1 MYHSCIICQINCT
14 SAGTKIIRLQQFETL
29 NCQYCQIRYAK
40 IIKILATSLSKS
52 ICMISTLSGTIMAY
66 QPGLVVLQTNNIGFS
81 INTPTTI
88 TCTLNNQITLQTYMH
103 WSQEQGPTLY
113 GFQTELDKQVFLLII
128 GCSGIGP
135 KLALAALSHMSAASF
150 IRAVQQADC
159 SALSSVSGIGEK
171 KAEQIIVQ
179 LKHKVEKLLKSGV
192 IIEEHQEISDIH
204 NVTQVLTS
212 LNYSRTE
219 ISSALGW
226 LQEQNKGATVAFD
239 KLVRQALS
247 FLAKKA

>member
-1 MYHSCIICQINCT
+1 
-14 SAGTKIIRLQQFETL
+14 
-29 NCQYCQIRYAK
+29 
-40 IIKILATSLSKS
+40 
-52 ICMISTLSGTIMAY
+52 MISTLSGTITAY
-66 QPGLVVLQTNNIGFS
+66 EPGLIVVQAHNIGFAVS
-81 INTPTTI
+81 TPTTVA
-88 TCTLNNQITLQTYMH
+88 CTLNGSIQLHMYMH

-113 GFQTELDKQVFLLII
+113 GFQNELDKQVFLLII

-135 KLALAALSHMSAASF
+135 KLGLAALSHMSAASF

-171 KAEQIIVQ
+171 KAEQIVVQ
-179 LKHKVEKLLKSGV
+179 LKHKVEKLIKSGLIV
-192 IIEEHQEISDIH
+192 DEHEDISDIH

-212 LNYSRTE
+212 LNYSRAE

-226 LQEQNKGATVAFD
+226 LQEQNKGTTVAFD

>member
-1 MYHSCIICQINCT
+1 
-14 SAGTKIIRLQQFETL
+14 
-29 NCQYCQIRYAK
+29 
-40 IIKILATSLSKS
+40 
-52 ICMISTLSGTIMAY
+52 MISTLSGTIVAY
-66 QPGLVVLQTNNIGFS
+66 QPGLVVLQANNIGFS
-81 INTPTTI
+81 VSTPTTI
-88 TCTLNNQITLQTYMH
+88 ACTLNNQITLQTYMH

-113 GFQTELDKQVFLLII
+113 GFHSEVDKQVFLLII

-159 SALSSVSGIGEK
+159 SALSSINGIGEK

-179 LKHKVEKLLKSGV
+179 LKHKVEKLIKSGL
-192 IIEEHQEISDIH
+192 ILDEHEDISDIH

-212 LNYSRTE
+212 LNYSRAE
-219 ISSALGW
+219 ISNALGW